1 MSLISFDVLYKKKND
16 IEVFKLSPE
25 SEFYQLKL
33 MICGKYK
40 IYDLNKLFIYY
51 KGEIINTQD
60 STKLKEIF
68 KNKKVKIEITD
79 KIIKKKKEKE
89 SFKYFCKCKNGA
101 TYVCDKC
108 DEFVCEFC
116 YNKKKHITHSN
127 KIIKI
132 DEYSNYIKSILKEYA
147 AELDEKIINDEA
159 FQFFDYWNY
168 DMQNETGN
176 INSCYEYLKNEL
188 EDIKQI
194 QVDFISNI
202 TDADKFTGLKEEIEK
217 VIQEYANINTD
228 GDLEQIFSE
237 KKSLVKNSRE
247 ILTRY
252 MELKTLLIHYTKTI
266 KDIQMFNQLF
276 MKEIK
281 DKFNIMKKKY
291 LNSHPCL
298 TMNNSMMNLNY
309 SINNNLNNSLIHT
322 QREFQRS
329 QILNNSQSFLDQDKS
344 LNNIHLNHEK
354 NLNSSSHLNNNI
366 YQSQQLKT
374 NHLNNNSNI
383 MNNSVISHEKMLF
396 KIKDE
401 RKMIIFSLNSQS
413 FKEKI
418 YSDKANFKKEMSSE
432 SDITQLNLNNKL
444 YILSGKKFNKFYY
457 YDYQSNTIYL
467 INNTLFS
474 HYYGAMIYCNKTES
488 IYLLGGNNQIKCES
502 LKIIN
507 NIKKS
512 EWKIIP
518 SLNEERQ
525 EFASMY
531 FDNYIY
537 VFFGFSPKKGI
548 NLSSI
553 ERININKLDKF
564 EVVYVN
570 EQISLSS
577 LACLKYIDDDEDNN
591 NDKEIL
597 LLGGFDG
604 NNYVDTSLVLNT
616 KEMKIRE
623 CDVVIPNI
631 NTHFQFLFQK
641 ESCFIEIEPG
651 IQVVYDMKNN
661 VHLITKNTYEL
672 YSETQ

>member
-1 MSLISFDVLYKKKND
+1 MILYSKKKND
-16 IEVFKLSPE
+16 IEVFKLSSE

-40 IYDLNKLFIYY
+40 IYDINKLFIYH
-51 KGEIINTQD
+51 KGEIINSQD

-68 KNKKVKIEITD
+68 KGRKAKIEITD

-89 SFKYFCKCKNGA
+89 TFKYYCKCKNGA

-108 DEFVCEFC
+108 NEFVCEFC

-132 DEYSNYIKSILKEYA
+132 EEYSNYIKSILKEYA

-159 FQFFDYWNY
+159 FHFFDYWNY

-194 QVDFISNI
+194 QIDYISNS
-202 TDADKFTGLKEEIEK
+202 TDADKFIGLKEDIEK

-228 GDLEQIFSE
+228 GDLEQIFND

-252 MELKTLLIHYTKTI
+252 TDLKNLLINYTKTI

-281 DKFNIMKKKY
+281 EKFNIMKKKY
-291 LNSHPCL
+291 LNYNPTL

-309 SINNNLNNSLIHT
+309 SFNNNINNSLIHT

-329 QILNNSQSFLDQDKS
+329 QILNNSQSFFEQDKALN
-344 LNNIHLNHEK
+344 LNNNHEK
-354 NLNSSSHLNNNI
+354 NLNSNSQINPN

-374 NHLNNNSNI
+374 NYLNNNSNI
-383 MNNSVISHEKMLF
+383 INNSIISHEKMIY

-401 RKMIIFSLNSQS
+401 RKIIIFSYATQS

-418 YSDKANFKKEMSSE
+418 YTDKGNCKKDMSSE

-444 YILSGKKFNKFYY
+444 CILSGKKYNKFYY
-457 YDYQSNTIYL
+457 YDYSSNSIYS

-474 HYYGAMIYCNKTES
+474 HYYGAMVYCNKTDS

-531 FDNYIY
+531 FNNYIY

-564 EVVYVN
+564 EVVYIN

-577 LACLKYIDDDEDNN
+577 LACLKYIDDLEDNN

-604 NNYVDTSLVLNT
+604 TNYIDTSLVLNI
-616 KEMKIRE
+616 KEMKIRD

-641 ESCFIEIEPG
+641 ESCFVEIEPG
-651 IQVVYDMKNN
+651 VQIAYDMKNN

>member
-1 MSLISFDVLYKKKND
+1 MNFISFDIVFKKKND
-16 IEVFKLSPE
+16 IEVFKLSSE

-40 IYDLNKLFIYY
+40 IYDINKLFIYH
-51 KGEIINTQD
+51 KGEIINSQD

-68 KNKKVKIEITD
+68 KGRKAKIEITD

-89 SFKYFCKCKNGA
+89 TFKYYCKCKNGA

-108 DEFVCEFC
+108 NEFVCEFC

-132 DEYSNYIKSILKEYA
+132 EEYSNYIKSILKEYA

-159 FQFFDYWNY
+159 FHFFDYWNY

-194 QVDFISNI
+194 QIDYISNS
-202 TDADKFTGLKEEIEK
+202 TDADKFIGLKEDIEK

-228 GDLEQIFSE
+228 GDLEQIFND

-252 MELKTLLIHYTKTI
+252 TDLKNLLINYTKTI

-281 DKFNIMKKKY
+281 EKFNIMKKKY
-291 LNSHPCL
+291 LNYNPTL
-298 TMNNSMMNLNY
+298 TLNNSMMNLNY
-309 SINNNLNNSLIHT
+309 SVTNNINNSLIHT

-329 QILNNSQSFLDQDKS
+329 QILNNSQSFFEQDKALN
-344 LNNIHLNHEK
+344 LNNNHEK
-354 NLNSSSHLNNNI
+354 NLNSNSQINPN

-374 NHLNNNSNI
+374 NYLNNNSNI
-383 MNNSVISHEKMLF
+383 INNSIISHEKMIY

-401 RKMIIFSLNSQS
+401 RKIIIFSYATQS

-418 YSDKANFKKEMSSE
+418 YTDKGNFKKDMSSE

-444 YILSGKKFNKFYY
+444 YILSGKKYNKFYY
-457 YDYQSNTIYL
+457 YDYSSNSIYL

-474 HYYGAMIYCNKTES
+474 HYYGAMVYCNKTDS

-531 FDNYIY
+531 FNNYIY

-564 EVVYVN
+564 EVVYIN

-577 LACLKYIDDDEDNN
+577 LACLKYIDDLEDNN

-604 NNYVDTSLVLNT
+604 TNYIDTSLVLNI
-616 KEMKIRE
+616 KEMKIRD

-641 ESCFIEIEPG
+641 ESCFVEIEPG
-651 IQVVYDMKNN
+651 VQIAYDMKNN

>member
-1 MSLISFDVLYKKKND
+1 MNFISFDIVFKKKND
-16 IEVFKLSPE
+16 IEVFKLSSE

-40 IYDLNKLFIYY
+40 IYDINKLFIYH
-51 KGEIINTQD
+51 KGEIINSQD

-68 KNKKVKIEITD
+68 KGRKAKIEITD

-89 SFKYFCKCKNGA
+89 TFKYYCKCKNGA

-108 DEFVCEFC
+108 NEFVCEFC

-132 DEYSNYIKSILKEYA
+132 EEYSNYIKSILKEYA

-159 FQFFDYWNY
+159 FHFFDYWNY

-194 QVDFISNI
+194 QIDYISNS
-202 TDADKFTGLKEEIEK
+202 TDADKFIGLKEDIEK

-228 GDLEQIFSE
+228 GDLEQIFND

-252 MELKTLLIHYTKTI
+252 TDLKNLLINYTKTI

-281 DKFNIMKKKY
+281 EKFNIIKKKY
-291 LNSHPCL
+291 LNYNPTL

-309 SINNNLNNSLIHT
+309 SINNNINNSLIHT

-329 QILNNSQSFLDQDKS
+329 QILNNSQSFFEQDKILN
-344 LNNIHLNHEK
+344 LNNNHEK
-354 NLNSSSHLNNNI
+354 NLNSNSQINHN

-374 NHLNNNSNI
+374 NYLNNNSNI
-383 MNNSVISHEKMLF
+383 INNSIISHEKMIY

-401 RKMIIFSLNSQS
+401 RKIIIFSYTTQS

-418 YSDKANFKKEMSSE
+418 YTDKGNFKKDMSSE

-444 YILSGKKFNKFYY
+444 YILSGKKYNKFYY
-457 YDYQSNTIYL
+457 YDYSSNSIYL

-474 HYYGAMIYCNKTES
+474 HYYGAMVYCNKTDS

-502 LKIIN
+502 LKILN

-531 FDNYIY
+531 FNNYIY

-564 EVVYVN
+564 EVVYIN

-577 LACLKYIDDDEDNN
+577 LACLKYIDDLEDNN

-604 NNYVDTSLVLNT
+604 TNYIDTSLVLNI
-616 KEMKIRE
+616 KEMKIRD

-641 ESCFIEIEPG
+641 ESCFVEIEPG
-651 IQVVYDMKNN
+651 VQIAYDMKNN

>member
-1 MSLISFDVLYKKKND
+1 MNFISFDIVFKKKND
-16 IEVFKLSPE
+16 IEVFKLSSE

-40 IYDLNKLFIYY
+40 IYDINKLFIYH
-51 KGEIINTQD
+51 KGEIINSQD

-68 KNKKVKIEITD
+68 KGKKAKIEITD

-89 SFKYFCKCKNGA
+89 TFKYYCKCKNGA

-108 DEFVCEFC
+108 NEFVCEFC

-132 DEYSNYIKSILKEYA
+132 EEYSNYIKSILKEYA

-159 FQFFDYWNY
+159 FHFFDYWNY

-194 QVDFISNI
+194 QIDYISNS
-202 TDADKFTGLKEEIEK
+202 TDADKFIGLKEDIEK

-228 GDLEQIFSE
+228 GDLEQIFND

-252 MELKTLLIHYTKTI
+252 TDLKNLLINYTKTI

-281 DKFNIMKKKY
+281 EKFNIMKKKY
-291 LNSHPCL
+291 LNYNPTL

-309 SINNNLNNSLIHT
+309 SFNNNINNSLIHT

-329 QILNNSQSFLDQDKS
+329 QILNNSQSFFEQDKALN
-344 LNNIHLNHEK
+344 LNNNHEK
-354 NLNSSSHLNNNI
+354 NLNSNSQINPN

-374 NHLNNNSNI
+374 NYLNNNSNI
-383 MNNSVISHEKMLF
+383 INNSIISHEKMIY

-401 RKMIIFSLNSQS
+401 RKIIIFSYATQS

-418 YSDKANFKKEMSSE
+418 YTDKGNFKKDMSSE

-444 YILSGKKFNKFYY
+444 YILSGKKYNKFYY
-457 YDYQSNTIYL
+457 YDYSSNSIYS

-474 HYYGAMIYCNKTES
+474 HYYGAMVYCNKTDS

-531 FDNYIY
+531 FNNYIY

-564 EVVYVN
+564 EVVYIN

-577 LACLKYIDDDEDNN
+577 LACLKYIDDLEDNN

-604 NNYVDTSLVLNT
+604 TNYIDTSLVLNI
-616 KEMKIRE
+616 KEMKIRD

-641 ESCFIEIEPG
+641 ESCFVEIEPG
-651 IQVVYDMKNN
+651 VQIAYDMKNN

>member
-1 MSLISFDVLYKKKND
+1 
-16 IEVFKLSPE
+16 
-25 SEFYQLKL
+25 
-33 MICGKYK
+33 
-40 IYDLNKLFIYY
+40 
-51 KGEIINTQD
+51 
-60 STKLKEIF
+60 
-68 KNKKVKIEITD
+68 
-79 KIIKKKKEKE
+79 
-89 SFKYFCKCKNGA
+89 
-101 TYVCDKC
+101 
-108 DEFVCEFC
+108 
-116 YNKKKHITHSN
+116 
-127 KIIKI
+127 
-132 DEYSNYIKSILKEYA
+132 
-147 AELDEKIINDEA
+147 
-159 FQFFDYWNY
+159 
-168 DMQNETGN
+168 MQNETGN
-176 INSCYEYLKNEL
+176 INSIYEYLKNEL

-194 QVDFISNI
+194 QIDYISNI
-202 TDADKFTGLKEEIEK
+202 TDLDKFTGLKDDIEK

-228 GDLEQIFSE
+228 GNFEQIFSE

-247 ILTRY
+247 ILQRY
-252 MELKTLLIHYTKTI
+252 TELKNLLIHYTKTI
-266 KDIQMFNQLF
+266 KDIQIFNQVIL
-276 MKEIK
+276 KEMK

-291 LNSHPCL
+291 INSHPSL

-309 SINNNLNNSLIHT
+309 SNNFNNSIIHS
-322 QREFQRS
+322 QRDFQKS
-329 QILNNSQSFLDQDKS
+329 QILNNSQSFFDQDKS
-344 LNNIHLNHEK
+344 LNLINNNQEK
-354 NLNSSSHLNNNI
+354 NLTNNNI
-366 YQSQQLKT
+366 FQSQQLKT
-374 NHLNNNSNI
+374 NQFSNNSI
-383 MNNSVISHEKMLF
+383 MSNSLISHEKMLF

-401 RKMIIFSLNSQS
+401 RKMIIFSLTTQS

-418 YSDKANFKKEMSSE
+418 FSDKSNFKKDMSSE

-457 YDYQSNTIYL
+457 YDYPSNSIYL

-474 HYYGAMIYCNKTES
+474 HYYGAMVYCNKTES

-502 LKIIN
+502 LKVIN

-564 EVVYVN
+564 EVVYIN

-577 LACLKYIDDDEDNN
+577 LACCKFIDDNDDNN

-604 NNYVDTSLVLNT
+604 NNYVDSSLVLNT
-616 KEMKIRE
+616 KEMKIRD
-623 CDVVIPNI
+623 CDIVIPNI
-631 NTHFQFLFQK
+631 STHFQFLFQK
-641 ESCFIEIEPG
+641 ESAFVEVENG

>member
-1 MSLISFDVLYKKKND
+1 MNFISFDIVFKKKND

-40 IYDLNKLFIYY
+40 IYDINKLFIYH
-51 KGEIINTQD
+51 KGEIINSQD

-68 KNKKVKIEITD
+68 KGKKAKIEITD

-89 SFKYFCKCKNGA
+89 TFKYYCKCKNGA

-108 DEFVCEFC
+108 NEFVCEFC

-132 DEYSNYIKSILKEYA
+132 EEYSNYIKSILKEYA

-159 FQFFDYWNY
+159 FHFFDYWNY

-194 QVDFISNI
+194 QIDYISNS
-202 TDADKFTGLKEEIEK
+202 TDADKFIGLKEDIEK

-228 GDLEQIFSE
+228 GDLEQIFND

-252 MELKTLLIHYTKTI
+252 TDLKNLLINYTKTI

-281 DKFNIMKKKY
+281 EKFNVMKKKY
-291 LNSHPCL
+291 LNYNPIL
-298 TMNNSMMNLNY
+298 TLNNSMMNLNY
-309 SINNNLNNSLIHT
+309 SVNNNINNSLIHT

-329 QILNNSQSFLDQDKS
+329 QILNNSQSFFEQDKTLN
-344 LNNIHLNHEK
+344 LNNNHEK
-354 NLNSSSHLNNNI
+354 NLNSNSQINPN

-374 NHLNNNSNI
+374 NYLNNNSNI
-383 MNNSVISHEKMLF
+383 INNSIISHEKMIY

-401 RKMIIFSLNSQS
+401 RKIIIFSYTTQS

-418 YSDKANFKKEMSSE
+418 YTDKGNFKKDMSSE

-444 YILSGKKFNKFYY
+444 YILSGKKYNKFYY

-474 HYYGAMIYCNKTES
+474 HYYGAMIYCNKTDS

-502 LKIIN
+502 LKILN

-531 FDNYIY
+531 FNNYIY

-564 EVVYVN
+564 EIVYIN

-577 LACLKYIDDDEDNN
+577 LACLKYIDDLEDNN

-604 NNYVDTSLVLNT
+604 TNYIDTSLVLNI
-616 KEMKIRE
+616 KEMKIRD

-641 ESCFIEIEPG
+641 ESCFVEIEPG
-651 IQVVYDMKNN
+651 VQIVYDMKNN

>member
-1 MSLISFDVLYKKKND
+1 
-16 IEVFKLSPE
+16 
-25 SEFYQLKL
+25 

-40 IYDLNKLFIYY
+40 IYDINKLFIYH
-51 KGEIINTQD
+51 KGEIINSQD

-68 KNKKVKIEITD
+68 KGRKAKIEITD

-89 SFKYFCKCKNGA
+89 TFKYYCKCKNGA

-108 DEFVCEFC
+108 NEFVCEFC

-132 DEYSNYIKSILKEYA
+132 EEYSNYIKSILKEYA

-159 FQFFDYWNY
+159 FHFFDYWNY

-194 QVDFISNI
+194 QIDYISNS
-202 TDADKFTGLKEEIEK
+202 TDADKFIGLKEDIEK

-228 GDLEQIFSE
+228 GDLEQIFND

-252 MELKTLLIHYTKTI
+252 TDLKNLLINYTKTI

-281 DKFNIMKKKY
+281 EKFNIMKKKY
-291 LNSHPCL
+291 LNYNPTL

-309 SINNNLNNSLIHT
+309 SFNNNINNSLIHT

-329 QILNNSQSFLDQDKS
+329 QILNNSQSFFEQDKALN
-344 LNNIHLNHEK
+344 LNNNHEK
-354 NLNSSSHLNNNI
+354 NLNSNSQINPN

-374 NHLNNNSNI
+374 NYLNNNSNI
-383 MNNSVISHEKMLF
+383 INNSIISHEKMIY

-401 RKMIIFSLNSQS
+401 RKIIIFSYATQS

-418 YSDKANFKKEMSSE
+418 YTDKGNFKKDMSSE

-444 YILSGKKFNKFYY
+444 YILSGKKYNKFYY
-457 YDYQSNTIYL
+457 YDYSSNSIYS

-474 HYYGAMIYCNKTES
+474 HYYGAMVYCNKTDS

-531 FDNYIY
+531 FNNYIY

-564 EVVYVN
+564 EVVYIN

-577 LACLKYIDDDEDNN
+577 LACLKYIDDLEDNN

-604 NNYVDTSLVLNT
+604 TNYIDTSLVLNI
-616 KEMKIRE
+616 KEMKIRD

-641 ESCFIEIEPG
+641 ESCFVEIEPG
-651 IQVVYDMKNN
+651 VQIAYDMKNN

>member
-1 MSLISFDVLYKKKND
+1 MNFISFDIVFKKKND
-16 IEVFKLSPE
+16 IEVFKLSSE

-40 IYDLNKLFIYY
+40 IYDINKLFIYH
-51 KGEIINTQD
+51 KGEIINSQD

-68 KNKKVKIEITD
+68 KGRKAKIEITD

-89 SFKYFCKCKNGA
+89 TFKYYCKCKNGA

-108 DEFVCEFC
+108 NEFVCEFC

-132 DEYSNYIKSILKEYA
+132 EEYSNYIKSILKEYA

-159 FQFFDYWNY
+159 FHFFDYWNY

-194 QVDFISNI
+194 QIDYISNS
-202 TDADKFTGLKEEIEK
+202 TDADKFIGLKEDIEK

-228 GDLEQIFSE
+228 GDLEQIFND

-252 MELKTLLIHYTKTI
+252 TDLKNLLINYTKTI

-281 DKFNIMKKKY
+281 EKFNIMKKKY
-291 LNSHPCL
+291 LNYNPTL

-309 SINNNLNNSLIHT
+309 SVTNNINNSLIHT

-329 QILNNSQSFLDQDKS
+329 QILNNSQSFFEQDKALN
-344 LNNIHLNHEK
+344 LNNNHEK
-354 NLNSSSHLNNNI
+354 NLNSNSQINPN

-374 NHLNNNSNI
+374 NYLNNNSNI
-383 MNNSVISHEKMLF
+383 INNSIISHEKMIY

-401 RKMIIFSLNSQS
+401 RKIIIFSCATQS

-418 YSDKANFKKEMSSE
+418 YTDKGNFKKDMSSE

-444 YILSGKKFNKFYY
+444 YILSGKKYNKFYY
-457 YDYQSNTIYL
+457 YDYSSNSIYS

-474 HYYGAMIYCNKTES
+474 HYYGAMVYCNKTDS

-531 FDNYIY
+531 FNNYIY

-564 EVVYVN
+564 EVVYIN

-577 LACLKYIDDDEDNN
+577 LACLKYIDDLEDNN

-604 NNYVDTSLVLNT
+604 TNYIDTSLVLNI
-616 KEMKIRE
+616 KEMKIRD

-641 ESCFIEIEPG
+641 ESCFVEIEPG
-651 IQVVYDMKNN
+651 VQIAYDMKNN

>member
-1 MSLISFDVLYKKKND
+1 MNFISFDIVFKKKND

-40 IYDLNKLFIYY
+40 IYDINKLFIYH
-51 KGEIINTQD
+51 KGEIINSQD

-68 KNKKVKIEITD
+68 KGKKAKIEITD

-89 SFKYFCKCKNGA
+89 TFKYYCKCKNGA

-108 DEFVCEFC
+108 NEFVCEFC

-132 DEYSNYIKSILKEYA
+132 EEYSNYIKSILKEYA

-159 FQFFDYWNY
+159 FHFFDYWNY

-194 QVDFISNI
+194 QIDYISNS
-202 TDADKFTGLKEEIEK
+202 TDADKFIGLKEDIEK

-228 GDLEQIFSE
+228 GDLEQIFND

-252 MELKTLLIHYTKTI
+252 TDLKNLLINYTKTI

-281 DKFNIMKKKY
+281 EKFNVMKKKY
-291 LNSHPCL
+291 LNYNPTL
-298 TMNNSMMNLNY
+298 TLNNSMMNLNY
-309 SINNNLNNSLIHT
+309 SVNNNINNSLIHT

-329 QILNNSQSFLDQDKS
+329 QILNNSQSFFEQDKALN
-344 LNNIHLNHEK
+344 LNNNHEK
-354 NLNSSSHLNNNI
+354 NLNSNSQINPN

-374 NHLNNNSNI
+374 NYLNNNSNI
-383 MNNSVISHEKMLF
+383 INNSIISHEKMIY

-401 RKMIIFSLNSQS
+401 RKIIIFSYTTQS

-418 YSDKANFKKEMSSE
+418 YTDKGNFKKDMSSE

-444 YILSGKKFNKFYY
+444 YILSGKKYNKFYY
-457 YDYQSNTIYL
+457 YDYSSNSIYL

-474 HYYGAMIYCNKTES
+474 HYYGAMVYCNKTDS

-502 LKIIN
+502 LKILN

-531 FDNYIY
+531 FNNYIY

-564 EVVYVN
+564 EIVYIN

-577 LACLKYIDDDEDNN
+577 LACLKYIDDLEDNN

-604 NNYVDTSLVLNT
+604 TNYIDTSLVLNI
-616 KEMKIRE
+616 KEMKIRD

-641 ESCFIEIEPG
+641 ESCFVEIEPG
-651 IQVVYDMKNN
+651 VQIVYDMKNN

>member
-1 MSLISFDVLYKKKND
+1 
-16 IEVFKLSPE
+16 
-25 SEFYQLKL
+25 

-40 IYDLNKLFIYY
+40 IYDINKLFIYH
-51 KGEIINTQD
+51 KGEIINSQD

-68 KNKKVKIEITD
+68 KGRKAKIEITD

-89 SFKYFCKCKNGA
+89 TFKYYCKCKNGA

-108 DEFVCEFC
+108 NEFVCEFC

-132 DEYSNYIKSILKEYA
+132 EEYSNYIKSILKEYA

-159 FQFFDYWNY
+159 FHFFDYWNY

-194 QVDFISNI
+194 QIDYISNS
-202 TDADKFTGLKEEIEK
+202 TDADKFIGLKEDIEK

-228 GDLEQIFSE
+228 GDLEQIFYD

-252 MELKTLLIHYTKTI
+252 TDLKNLLINYTKTI

-281 DKFNIMKKKY
+281 EKFNIMKKKY
-291 LNSHPCL
+291 LNYNPTL
-298 TMNNSMMNLNY
+298 TLNNSMMNLNY
-309 SINNNLNNSLIHT
+309 SVTNNINNSLIHT

-329 QILNNSQSFLDQDKS
+329 QILNNSQSFFEQDKALN
-344 LNNIHLNHEK
+344 LNNNHEK
-354 NLNSSSHLNNNI
+354 NLNSNSQINPN

-374 NHLNNNSNI
+374 NYLNNNSNI
-383 MNNSVISHEKMLF
+383 INNSIISHEKMIY

-401 RKMIIFSLNSQS
+401 RKIIIFSYATQS

-418 YSDKANFKKEMSSE
+418 YTDKGNFKKDMSSE

-444 YILSGKKFNKFYY
+444 YILSGKKYNKFYY
-457 YDYQSNTIYL
+457 YDYSSNSIYL

-474 HYYGAMIYCNKTES
+474 HYYGAMVYCNKTDS

-502 LKIIN
+502 LKILN

-531 FDNYIY
+531 FNNYIY

-564 EVVYVN
+564 EVVYIN

-577 LACLKYIDDDEDNN
+577 LACLKYIDDLEDNN

-604 NNYVDTSLVLNT
+604 TNYIDTSLVLNI
-616 KEMKIRE
+616 KEMKIRD

-641 ESCFIEIEPG
+641 ESCFVEIEPG
-651 IQVVYDMKNN
+651 VQIVYDMKNN

>member
-1 MSLISFDVLYKKKND
+1 MSLISFDVIYKKKSD
-16 IEVFKLSPE
+16 TEAFKLPLE
-25 SEFYQLKL
+25 SELHQLKL

-40 IYDLNKLFIYY
+40 IYDINKVFIYY
-51 KGEIINTQD
+51 KNEIINFQD

-68 KNKKVKIEITD
+68 KGRKVKIEITD
-79 KIIKKKKEKE
+79 KLIKKKKEKE
-89 SFKYFCKCKNGA
+89 GFKYYCKCKNGA
-101 TYVCDKC
+101 TYICDKC

-132 DEYSNYIKSILKEYA
+132 EEYSNYIKSTLKDYA

-176 INSCYEYLKNEL
+176 INSIYEYLKNEL

-194 QVDFISNI
+194 QIDYISNI
-202 TDADKFTGLKEEIEK
+202 TDLDKFTGLKDDIEK

-228 GDLEQIFSE
+228 GNFEQIFSE

-247 ILTRY
+247 ILQRY
-252 MELKTLLIHYTKTI
+252 TELKNLLIHYTKTI
-266 KDIQMFNQLF
+266 KDIQIFNQLIL
-276 MKEIK
+276 KEMK

-291 LNSHPCL
+291 INSHPSL

-309 SINNNLNNSLIHT
+309 SNNFNNSIIYS
-322 QREFQRS
+322 QRDFQKS
-329 QILNNSQSFLDQDKS
+329 QILNNSQSFFDQDKS
-344 LNNIHLNHEK
+344 LNLINNNQEK
-354 NLNSSSHLNNNI
+354 NLTNNNI
-366 YQSQQLKT
+366 FQSQQLKT
-374 NHLNNNSNI
+374 NQFSNNSI
-383 MNNSVISHEKMLF
+383 ISNSLISHEKMLF

-401 RKMIIFSLNSQS
+401 RKMIIFSLTTQS

-418 YSDKANFKKEMSSE
+418 FADKSNFKKDMSSE

-457 YDYQSNTIYL
+457 YDYPSNSIYL

-474 HYYGAMIYCNKTES
+474 HYYGAMVYCNKTES

-502 LKIIN
+502 LKVIN
-507 NIKKS
+507 NVKKS

-564 EVVYVN
+564 EVVYIN

-577 LACLKYIDDDEDNN
+577 LACCKFIDDNDDNN

-604 NNYVDTSLVLNT
+604 NNYVDSSLVLNT
-616 KEMKIRE
+616 KEMKIRD
-623 CDVVIPNI
+623 CDIVIPNI
-631 NTHFQFLFQK
+631 STHFQFLFQK
-641 ESCFIEIEPG
+641 ESAFVEVENG

>member
-1 MSLISFDVLYKKKND
+1 MSLISFDVIYKKKSD
-16 IEVFKLSPE
+16 TEAFKLPLE
-25 SEFYQLKL
+25 SELHQLKL

-40 IYDLNKLFIYY
+40 IYDINKVFIYY
-51 KGEIINTQD
+51 KNEMINFQD

-68 KNKKVKIEITD
+68 KGRKVKIEITD
-79 KIIKKKKEKE
+79 KLIKKKKEKE
-89 SFKYFCKCKNGA
+89 GFKYYCKCKNGA
-101 TYVCDKC
+101 TYICDKC

-132 DEYSNYIKSILKEYA
+132 EEYSNYIKSTLKDYA

-159 FQFFDYWNY
+159 FQFFDHWNY

-176 INSCYEYLKNEL
+176 INSIYEYLKNEL

-194 QVDFISNI
+194 QIDYISNS
-202 TDADKFTGLKEEIEK
+202 TDADKFIGLKEDIEK

-228 GDLEQIFSE
+228 GDLEQIFYD

-252 MELKTLLIHYTKTI
+252 TDLKNLLINYTKTI

-281 DKFNIMKKKY
+281 EKFNVMKKKY
-291 LNSHPCL
+291 LNYNPIL
-298 TMNNSMMNLNY
+298 TLNNSMMNLNY
-309 SINNNLNNSLIHT
+309 SVNNNINNSLIHT

-329 QILNNSQSFLDQDKS
+329 QILNNSQSFFEQDKTLN
-344 LNNIHLNHEK
+344 LNNNHEK
-354 NLNSSSHLNNNI
+354 NLNSNSQINPN

-374 NHLNNNSNI
+374 NYLNNNSNI
-383 MNNSVISHEKMLF
+383 INNSIISHEKMIY

-401 RKMIIFSLNSQS
+401 RKIIIFSYTTQS

-418 YSDKANFKKEMSSE
+418 YTDKGNFKKDMSSE

-444 YILSGKKFNKFYY
+444 YILSGKKYNKFYY
-457 YDYQSNTIYL
+457 YDYSSNSIYL

-474 HYYGAMIYCNKTES
+474 HYYGAMVYCNKTDS

-502 LKIIN
+502 LKILN

-531 FDNYIY
+531 FNNYIY

-564 EVVYVN
+564 EIVYIN

-577 LACLKYIDDDEDNN
+577 LACLKYIDDLEDNN

-604 NNYVDTSLVLNT
+604 TNYIDTSLVLNI
-616 KEMKIRE
+616 KEMKIRD

-641 ESCFIEIEPG
+641 ESCFVEIEPG
-651 IQVVYDMKNN
+651 VQIVYDMKNN

>member
-1 MSLISFDVLYKKKND
+1 MSLISFDVIYKKKSD
-16 IEVFKLSPE
+16 TEAFKLPLE
-25 SEFYQLKL
+25 SELHQLKL

-40 IYDLNKLFIYY
+40 IYDINKVFIYY
-51 KGEIINTQD
+51 KNEIINFQD

-68 KNKKVKIEITD
+68 KGRKVKIEITD
-79 KIIKKKKEKE
+79 KLIKKKKEKE
-89 SFKYFCKCKNGA
+89 VFKYYCKCKNGA
-101 TYVCDKC
+101 TYICDKC

-132 DEYSNYIKSILKEYA
+132 EEYSNYIKSTLKDYA

-176 INSCYEYLKNEL
+176 INSIYEYLKNEL

-194 QVDFISNI
+194 QIDYISNI
-202 TDADKFTGLKEEIEK
+202 TDLDKFTGLKDDIEK

-228 GDLEQIFSE
+228 GNFEQIFSE

-247 ILTRY
+247 ILQRY
-252 MELKTLLIHYTKTI
+252 TELKNLLIHYTKTI
-266 KDIQMFNQLF
+266 KDIQIFNQVIL
-276 MKEIK
+276 KEMK

-291 LNSHPCL
+291 INSHPSL

-309 SINNNLNNSLIHT
+309 SNNFNNSIIHS
-322 QREFQRS
+322 QRDFQKS
-329 QILNNSQSFLDQDKS
+329 QILNNSQSFFDQDKS
-344 LNNIHLNHEK
+344 LNLINNNQEK
-354 NLNSSSHLNNNI
+354 NLTNNNI
-366 YQSQQLKT
+366 FQSQQLKT
-374 NHLNNNSNI
+374 NQFSNNSI
-383 MNNSVISHEKMLF
+383 MSNSLISHEKMLF

-401 RKMIIFSLNSQS
+401 RKMIIFSLTTQS

-418 YSDKANFKKEMSSE
+418 FSDKSNFKKDMSSE

-512 EWKIIP
+512 EWKIMP

-570 EQISLSS
+570 EQITLSS
-577 LACLKYIDDDEDNN
+577 LACLKYIDDEEENN

-604 NNYVDTSLVLNT
+604 SNYVDTSLVLNT

-631 NTHFQFLFQK
+631 NTHYQFLFQK

-651 IQVVYDMKNN
+651 IQIVYDMKNN

>member
-1 MSLISFDVLYKKKND
+1 MNFISFDIVFKKKND

-40 IYDLNKLFIYY
+40 IYDINKLFIYH
-51 KGEIINTQD
+51 KGEIINSQD

-68 KNKKVKIEITD
+68 KGKKAKIEITD

-89 SFKYFCKCKNGA
+89 TFKYYCKCKNGA

-108 DEFVCEFC
+108 NEFVCEFC

-132 DEYSNYIKSILKEYA
+132 EEYSNYIKSILKEYA

-159 FQFFDYWNY
+159 FHFFDYWNY

-194 QVDFISNI
+194 QIDYISNS
-202 TDADKFTGLKEEIEK
+202 TDADKFIGLKEDIEK

-228 GDLEQIFSE
+228 GDLEQIFYD

-252 MELKTLLIHYTKTI
+252 TDLKNLLINYTKTI

-281 DKFNIMKKKY
+281 EKFNVMKKKY
-291 LNSHPCL
+291 LNYNPTL
-298 TMNNSMMNLNY
+298 TLNNSMMNLNY
-309 SINNNLNNSLIHT
+309 SVTNNINNSLIHT

-329 QILNNSQSFLDQDKS
+329 QILNNSQSFFEQDKTLN
-344 LNNIHLNHEK
+344 LNNNHEK
-354 NLNSSSHLNNNI
+354 NLNSNSQINPN

-374 NHLNNNSNI
+374 NYLNNNSNI
-383 MNNSVISHEKMLF
+383 INNSIISHEKMIY

-401 RKMIIFSLNSQS
+401 RKIIIFSYTTQS

-418 YSDKANFKKEMSSE
+418 YTDKGNFKKDMSSE

-444 YILSGKKFNKFYY
+444 YILSGKKYNKFYY
-457 YDYQSNTIYL
+457 YDYSSNSIYL

-474 HYYGAMIYCNKTES
+474 HYYGAMVYCNKTDS

-502 LKIIN
+502 LKILN

-531 FDNYIY
+531 FNNYIY

-564 EVVYVN
+564 EIVYIN

-577 LACLKYIDDDEDNN
+577 LACLKYIDDLEDNN

-604 NNYVDTSLVLNT
+604 TNYIDTSLVLNI
-616 KEMKIRE
+616 KEMKIRD

-641 ESCFIEIEPG
+641 ESCFVEIEPG
-651 IQVVYDMKNN
+651 VQIVYDMKNN

>member
-1 MSLISFDVLYKKKND
+1 MNFISFDIVFKKKND

-40 IYDLNKLFIYY
+40 IYDINKLFIYH
-51 KGEIINTQD
+51 KGEIINSQD

-68 KNKKVKIEITD
+68 KGKKAKIEITD

-89 SFKYFCKCKNGA
+89 TFKYYCKCKNGA

-108 DEFVCEFC
+108 NEFVCEFC

-132 DEYSNYIKSILKEYA
+132 EEYSNYIKSILKEYA

-159 FQFFDYWNY
+159 FHFFDYWNY

-194 QVDFISNI
+194 QIDYISNS
-202 TDADKFTGLKEEIEK
+202 TDADKFIGLKEDIEK

-228 GDLEQIFSE
+228 GDLEQIFYD

-252 MELKTLLIHYTKTI
+252 TDLKNLLINYTKTI

-281 DKFNIMKKKY
+281 EKFNVMKKKY
-291 LNSHPCL
+291 LNYNPIL
-298 TMNNSMMNLNY
+298 TLNNSMMNLNY
-309 SINNNLNNSLIHT
+309 SVNNNINNSLIHT

-329 QILNNSQSFLDQDKS
+329 QILNNSQSFFEQDKTLN
-344 LNNIHLNHEK
+344 LNNNHEK
-354 NLNSSSHLNNNI
+354 NLNSNSQINPN

-374 NHLNNNSNI
+374 NYLNNNSNI
-383 MNNSVISHEKMLF
+383 INNSIISHEKMIY

-401 RKMIIFSLNSQS
+401 RKIIIFSYTTQS

-418 YSDKANFKKEMSSE
+418 YTDKGNFKKDMSSE

-444 YILSGKKFNKFYY
+444 YILSGKKYNKFYY
-457 YDYQSNTIYL
+457 YDYSSNSIYL

-474 HYYGAMIYCNKTES
+474 HYYGAMVYCNKTDS

-502 LKIIN
+502 LKILN

-531 FDNYIY
+531 FNNYIY

-564 EVVYVN
+564 EIVYIN

-577 LACLKYIDDDEDNN
+577 LACLKYIDDLEDNN

-604 NNYVDTSLVLNT
+604 TNYIDTSLVLNI
-616 KEMKIRE
+616 KEMKIRD

-641 ESCFIEIEPG
+641 ESCFVEIEPG
-651 IQVVYDMKNN
+651 VQIVYDMKNN

>member
-1 MSLISFDVLYKKKND
+1 MNFISFDIVFKKKND
-16 IEVFKLSPE
+16 IEVFKLSSE

-40 IYDLNKLFIYY
+40 IYDINKLFIYH
-51 KGEIINTQD
+51 KGEIINSQD

-68 KNKKVKIEITD
+68 KGRKAKIEITD

-89 SFKYFCKCKNGA
+89 TFKYYCKCKNGA

-108 DEFVCEFC
+108 NEFVCEFC

-132 DEYSNYIKSILKEYA
+132 EEYSNYIKSILKEYA

-159 FQFFDYWNY
+159 FHFFDYWNY

-194 QVDFISNI
+194 QIDYISNS
-202 TDADKFTGLKEEIEK
+202 TDADKFIGLKEDIEK

-228 GDLEQIFSE
+228 GDLEQIFND

-252 MELKTLLIHYTKTI
+252 TDLKNLLINYTKTI

-281 DKFNIMKKKY
+281 EKFNIMKKKY
-291 LNSHPCL
+291 LNYNPTL

-309 SINNNLNNSLIHT
+309 SFNNNINNSLIHT

-329 QILNNSQSFLDQDKS
+329 QILNNSQSFFEQDKTLN
-344 LNNIHLNHEK
+344 LNNNHEK
-354 NLNSSSHLNNNI
+354 NLNSNSQINPN

-374 NHLNNNSNI
+374 NYLNNNSNI
-383 MNNSVISHEKMLF
+383 INNSIISHEKMIY

-401 RKMIIFSLNSQS
+401 RKIIIFSYATQS

-418 YSDKANFKKEMSSE
+418 YTDKGNFKKDMSSE

-444 YILSGKKFNKFYY
+444 YILSGKKYNKFYY
-457 YDYQSNTIYL
+457 YDYSSNSIYS

-474 HYYGAMIYCNKTES
+474 HYYGAMVYCNKTDS

-531 FDNYIY
+531 FNNYIY

-564 EVVYVN
+564 EVVYIN

-577 LACLKYIDDDEDNN
+577 LACLKYIDDLEDNN

-604 NNYVDTSLVLNT
+604 TNYIDTSLVLNI
-616 KEMKIRE
+616 KEMKIRD

-641 ESCFIEIEPG
+641 ESCFVEIEPG
-651 IQVVYDMKNN
+651 VQIAYDMKNN

>member
-1 MSLISFDVLYKKKND
+1 MNFISFDIVFKKKND

-40 IYDLNKLFIYY
+40 IYDINKLFIYH
-51 KGEIINTQD
+51 KGEIINSQD

-68 KNKKVKIEITD
+68 KGKKAKIEITD

-89 SFKYFCKCKNGA
+89 TFKYYCKCKNGA

-108 DEFVCEFC
+108 NEFVCEFC

-132 DEYSNYIKSILKEYA
+132 EEYSNYIKSILKEYA

-159 FQFFDYWNY
+159 FHFFDYWNY

-194 QVDFISNI
+194 QIDYISNS
-202 TDADKFTGLKEEIEK
+202 TDADKFIGLKEDIEK

-228 GDLEQIFSE
+228 GDLEQIFND

-252 MELKTLLIHYTKTI
+252 TDLKNLLINYTKTI

-281 DKFNIMKKKY
+281 EKFNVMKKKY
-291 LNSHPCL
+291 LNYNPTL
-298 TMNNSMMNLNY
+298 TLNNSMMNLNY
-309 SINNNLNNSLIHT
+309 SINNNINNSLIHT

-329 QILNNSQSFLDQDKS
+329 QILNNSQSFFEQDKALN
-344 LNNIHLNHEK
+344 LNNNHEK
-354 NLNSSSHLNNNI
+354 NLNSNSQINPN

-374 NHLNNNSNI
+374 NYLNNNSNI
-383 MNNSVISHEKMLF
+383 INNSIISHEKMIY

-401 RKMIIFSLNSQS
+401 RKIIIFSYTTQS

-418 YSDKANFKKEMSSE
+418 YTDKGNFKKDMSSE

-444 YILSGKKFNKFYY
+444 YILSGKKYNKFYY
-457 YDYQSNTIYL
+457 YDYSSNSIYL

-474 HYYGAMIYCNKTES
+474 HYYGAMVYCNKTDS

-502 LKIIN
+502 LKILN

-531 FDNYIY
+531 FNNYIY

-564 EVVYVN
+564 EIVYIN

-577 LACLKYIDDDEDNN
+577 LACLKYIDDLEDNN

-604 NNYVDTSLVLNT
+604 TNYIDTSLVLNI
-616 KEMKIRE
+616 KEMKIRD

-641 ESCFIEIEPG
+641 ESCFVEIEPG
-651 IQVVYDMKNN
+651 VQIVYDMKNN

>member
-1 MSLISFDVLYKKKND
+1 MNFISFDIVFKKKND

-40 IYDLNKLFIYY
+40 IYDINKLFIYH
-51 KGEIINTQD
+51 KGEIINSQD

-68 KNKKVKIEITD
+68 KGKKAKIEITD

-89 SFKYFCKCKNGA
+89 TFKYYCKCKNGA

-108 DEFVCEFC
+108 NEFVCEFC

-132 DEYSNYIKSILKEYA
+132 EEYSNYIKSILKEYA

-159 FQFFDYWNY
+159 FHFFDYWNY

-194 QVDFISNI
+194 QIDYISNS
-202 TDADKFTGLKEEIEK
+202 TDADKFIGLKEDIEK

-228 GDLEQIFSE
+228 GDLEQIFYD

-252 MELKTLLIHYTKTI
+252 TDLKNLLINYTKTI

-281 DKFNIMKKKY
+281 EKFNVMKKKY
-291 LNSHPCL
+291 LNYNPIL
-298 TMNNSMMNLNY
+298 TLNNSMMNLNY
-309 SINNNLNNSLIHT
+309 SVTNNINNSLIHT

-329 QILNNSQSFLDQDKS
+329 QILNNSQSFFEQDKTLN
-344 LNNIHLNHEK
+344 LNNNHEK
-354 NLNSSSHLNNNI
+354 NLNSNSQINPN

-374 NHLNNNSNI
+374 NYLNNNSNI
-383 MNNSVISHEKMLF
+383 INNSIISHEKMIY

-401 RKMIIFSLNSQS
+401 RKIIIFSYTTQS

-418 YSDKANFKKEMSSE
+418 YTDKGNFKKDMSSE

-444 YILSGKKFNKFYY
+444 YILSGKKYNKFYY
-457 YDYQSNTIYL
+457 YDYSSNSIYL

-474 HYYGAMIYCNKTES
+474 HYYGAMVYCNKTDS

-502 LKIIN
+502 LKILN

-531 FDNYIY
+531 FNNYIY

-564 EVVYVN
+564 EIVYIN

-577 LACLKYIDDDEDNN
+577 LACLKYIDDLEDNN

-604 NNYVDTSLVLNT
+604 TNYIDTSLVLNI
-616 KEMKIRE
+616 KEMKIRD

-641 ESCFIEIEPG
+641 ESCFVEIEPG
-651 IQVVYDMKNN
+651 VQIVYDMKNN

>member
-1 MSLISFDVLYKKKND
+1 MNFISFDIVFKKKND
-16 IEVFKLSPE
+16 IEVFKLSSE

-40 IYDLNKLFIYY
+40 IYDINKLFIYH
-51 KGEIINTQD
+51 KGEIINSQD

-68 KNKKVKIEITD
+68 KGRKAKIEITD

-89 SFKYFCKCKNGA
+89 TFKYYCKCKNGA

-108 DEFVCEFC
+108 NEFVCEFC

-132 DEYSNYIKSILKEYA
+132 EEYSNYIKSILKEYA

-159 FQFFDYWNY
+159 FHFFDYWNY

-194 QVDFISNI
+194 QIDYISNS
-202 TDADKFTGLKEEIEK
+202 TDADKFIGLKEDIEK

-228 GDLEQIFSE
+228 GDLEQIFND

-252 MELKTLLIHYTKTI
+252 TDLKNLLINYTKTI

-281 DKFNIMKKKY
+281 EKFNIMKKKY
-291 LNSHPCL
+291 LNYNPTL

-309 SINNNLNNSLIHT
+309 SFNNNINNSLIHT

-329 QILNNSQSFLDQDKS
+329 QILNNSQSFFEQDKALN
-344 LNNIHLNHEK
+344 LNNNHEK
-354 NLNSSSHLNNNI
+354 NLNSNSQINPN

-374 NHLNNNSNI
+374 NYLNNNSNI
-383 MNNSVISHEKMLF
+383 INNSIISHEKMIY

-401 RKMIIFSLNSQS
+401 RKIIIFSYATQS

-418 YSDKANFKKEMSSE
+418 YTDKGNFKKDMSSE

-444 YILSGKKFNKFYY
+444 YILSGKKYNKFYY
-457 YDYQSNTIYL
+457 YDYSSNSIYS

-474 HYYGAMIYCNKTES
+474 HYYGAMVYCNKTDS

-531 FDNYIY
+531 FNNYIY

-564 EVVYVN
+564 EVVYIN

-577 LACLKYIDDDEDNN
+577 LACLKYIDDLEDNN

-604 NNYVDTSLVLNT
+604 TNYIDTSLVLNI
-616 KEMKIRE
+616 KEMKIRD

-641 ESCFIEIEPG
+641 ESCFVEIEPG
-651 IQVVYDMKNN
+651 VQIAYDMKNN

>member
-1 MSLISFDVLYKKKND
+1 MNFISFDIVFKKKND

-40 IYDLNKLFIYY
+40 IYDINKLFIYH
-51 KGEIINTQD
+51 KGEIINSQD

-68 KNKKVKIEITD
+68 KGKKAKIEITD

-89 SFKYFCKCKNGA
+89 TFKYYCKCKNGA

-108 DEFVCEFC
+108 NEFVCEFC

-132 DEYSNYIKSILKEYA
+132 EEYSNYIKSILKEYA

-159 FQFFDYWNY
+159 FHFFDYWNY

-194 QVDFISNI
+194 QIDYISNS
-202 TDADKFTGLKEEIEK
+202 TDADKFIGLKEDIEK

-228 GDLEQIFSE
+228 GDLEQIFYD

-252 MELKTLLIHYTKTI
+252 TDLKNLLINYTKTI

-281 DKFNIMKKKY
+281 EKFNVMKKKY
-291 LNSHPCL
+291 LNYNPTL
-298 TMNNSMMNLNY
+298 TLNNSMMNLNY
-309 SINNNLNNSLIHT
+309 SINNNINNSLIHT

-329 QILNNSQSFLDQDKS
+329 QILNNSQSFFEQDKTLN
-344 LNNIHLNHEK
+344 LNNNHEK
-354 NLNSSSHLNNNI
+354 NLNSNSQINPN

-374 NHLNNNSNI
+374 NYLNNNSNI
-383 MNNSVISHEKMLF
+383 INNSIISHEKMIY

-401 RKMIIFSLNSQS
+401 RKIIIFSYTTQS

-418 YSDKANFKKEMSSE
+418 YTDKGNFKKDMSSE

-444 YILSGKKFNKFYY
+444 YILSGKKYNKFYY
-457 YDYQSNTIYL
+457 YDYSSNSIYS

-474 HYYGAMIYCNKTES
+474 HYYGAMVYCNKTDS

-502 LKIIN
+502 LKILN

-531 FDNYIY
+531 FNNYIY

-564 EVVYVN
+564 EVVYIN

-577 LACLKYIDDDEDNN
+577 LACLKYIDDLEDNN

-604 NNYVDTSLVLNT
+604 TNYIDTSLVLNI
-616 KEMKIRE
+616 KEMKIRD

-641 ESCFIEIEPG
+641 ESCFVEIEPG
-651 IQVVYDMKNN
+651 VQIVYDMKNN

>member
-1 MSLISFDVLYKKKND
+1 MNFISFDIVFKKKND
-16 IEVFKLSPE
+16 IEVFKLSSE

-40 IYDLNKLFIYY
+40 IYDINKLFIYH
-51 KGEIINTQD
+51 KGEIINSQD

-68 KNKKVKIEITD
+68 KGRKAKIEITD

-89 SFKYFCKCKNGA
+89 TFKYYCKCKNGA

-108 DEFVCEFC
+108 NEFVCEFC

-132 DEYSNYIKSILKEYA
+132 EEYSNYIKSILKEYA

-159 FQFFDYWNY
+159 FHFFDYWNY

-176 INSCYEYLKNEL
+176 INSC
-188 EDIKQI
+188 IKQI
-194 QVDFISNI
+194 QIDYISNS
-202 TDADKFTGLKEEIEK
+202 TDADKFIGLKEDIEK

-228 GDLEQIFSE
+228 GDLEQIFND

-252 MELKTLLIHYTKTI
+252 TDLKNLLINYTKTI

-281 DKFNIMKKKY
+281 EKFNIMKKKY
-291 LNSHPCL
+291 LNYNPTL

-309 SINNNLNNSLIHT
+309 SFNNNINNSLIHT

-329 QILNNSQSFLDQDKS
+329 QILNNSQSFFEQDKALN
-344 LNNIHLNHEK
+344 LNNNHEK
-354 NLNSSSHLNNNI
+354 NLNSNSQINPN

-374 NHLNNNSNI
+374 NYLNNNSNI
-383 MNNSVISHEKMLF
+383 INNSIISHEKMIY

-401 RKMIIFSLNSQS
+401 RKIIIFSYATQS

-418 YSDKANFKKEMSSE
+418 YTDKGNFKKDMSSE

-444 YILSGKKFNKFYY
+444 YILSGKKYNKFYY
-457 YDYQSNTIYL
+457 YDYSSNSIYS

-474 HYYGAMIYCNKTES
+474 HYYGAMVYCNKTDS

-531 FDNYIY
+531 FNNYIY

-564 EVVYVN
+564 EVVYIN

-577 LACLKYIDDDEDNN
+577 LACLKYIDDLEDNN

-604 NNYVDTSLVLNT
+604 TNYIDTSLVLNI
-616 KEMKIRE
+616 KEMKIRD

-641 ESCFIEIEPG
+641 ESCFVEIEPG
-651 IQVVYDMKNN
+651 VQIAYDMKNN